1 MAAVLLWSR
10 EGLPDSLWAQRLSV
24 LTPLLLAMGNILPH
38 SVFKNFWE
46 HLYLFLKQFGHLCY
60 YLIIFLLA

>member
-10 EGLPDSLWAQRLSV
+10 EGLPDSLWAQRWSV

-46 HLYLFLKQFGHLCY
+46 HLYLFFKTIWSFMLLSY
-60 YLIIFLLA
+60 NFLLA